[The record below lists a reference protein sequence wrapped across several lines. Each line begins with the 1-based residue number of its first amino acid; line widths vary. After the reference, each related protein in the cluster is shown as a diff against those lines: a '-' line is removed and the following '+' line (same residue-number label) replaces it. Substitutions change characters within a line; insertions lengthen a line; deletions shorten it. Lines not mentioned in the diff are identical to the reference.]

1 MKSKR
6 DLKKQ
11 IKCICGDL
19 VGECMLIGEIVPEDK
34 QDEVA
39 QLVIDIAV
47 LQESALEKV
56 SFSFDKCE
64 RDFASRH
71 EYAKARSK
79 YYHAAYSKLHEE
91 FNASLRELVHRMNE
105 LAGLAKEA

>member
-11 IKCICGDL
+11 IKYICGDL
-19 VGECMLIGEIVPEDK
+19 VGECMLIGEVVAEDK

-39 QLVIDIAV
+39 QLIVDIAV
-47 LQESALEKV
+47 LQESTLDKV
-56 SFSFDKCE
+56 SFSFDKSQ
-64 RDFASRH
+64 RDFPTRH
-71 EYAKARSK
+71 DYLKARSQ
-79 YYHAAYSKLHEE
+79 YYHAAFSKLHDE
-91 FNASLRELVHRMNE
+91 FNSTLREVVHRMNE

>member
-11 IKCICGDL
+11 IRYICGDL
-19 VGECMLIGEIVPEDK
+19 VGECMLIGEISAPEK

-47 LQESALEKV
+47 LQESTIAKA
-56 SFSFDKCE
+56 SFSFDKC
-64 RDFASRH
+64 RAD
-71 EYAKARSK
+71 YDDAKAYRRARSE
-79 YYHAAYSKLHEE
+79 YYHAAFAKLHEE
-91 FNASLRELVHRMNE
+91 FNTTVSELVHRMNE
-105 LAGLAKEA
+105 LAGLAKKA